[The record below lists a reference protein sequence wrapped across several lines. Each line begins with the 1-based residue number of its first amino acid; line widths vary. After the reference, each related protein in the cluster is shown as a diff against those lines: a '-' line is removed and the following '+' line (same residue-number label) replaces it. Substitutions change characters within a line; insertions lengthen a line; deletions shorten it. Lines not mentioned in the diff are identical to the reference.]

1 MPASEISALLTC
13 RRENKTQ
20 GVNYR
25 LRLQGVG
32 NWFNT
37 AIILICLAA
46 WGQYNPPYSASDL
59 QGVWRTSTALG
70 LVPIIFMLWWRTFK
84 LKESGIWKV
93 NMKSFVYESPNNEN
107 YILLSHRIIY
117 LFEFFFLFFI
127 IHQEKSCCRHPVVL
141 CSSLAAWLRISRRRE
156 RQSRLSW
163 HVFSMRFRT
172 GDSAAGNV

>member
-1 MPASEISALLTC
+1 MPAGEVSALLTC
-13 RRENKTQ
+13 LREKKTQ

-59 QGVWRTSTALG
+59 QGVWRTSTGLG
-70 LVPIIFMLWWRTFK
+70 LVPIIFMLWWRIFK

-93 NMKSFVYESPNNEN
+93 NMTLFVTNHQNNEN
-107 YILLSHRIIY
+107 YILFKSRIIY
-117 LFEFFFLFFI
+117 LSEFFPSVYSSIKKAPAVGIRL
-127 IHQEKSCCRHPVVL
+127 CCAPR
-141 CSSLAAWLRISRRRE
+141 SLRGFVYLECTSGSRDTPGMCF
-156 RQSRLSW
+156 QD
-163 HVFSMRFRT
+163 
-172 GDSAAGNV
+172 G